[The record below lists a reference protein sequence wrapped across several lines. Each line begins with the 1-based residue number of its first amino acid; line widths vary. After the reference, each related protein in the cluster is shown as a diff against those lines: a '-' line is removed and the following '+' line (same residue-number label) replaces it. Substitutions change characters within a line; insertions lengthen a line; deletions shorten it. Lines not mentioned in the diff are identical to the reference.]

1 MEKHISRRAF
11 LKESLTV
18 TGLTIAVSVTPFG
31 FKLLNA
37 SEKKEE
43 ALKSFKPN
51 AWFDI
56 TPDNVVTITIGNS
69 EMGQGV
75 LTALPMIIADELG
88 ADWNQVKIVQGPAL
102 DEFKNPLLHFQLTV
116 ASASVRGF
124 YGPLRNAA
132 AAGRVMLIQA
142 AAQTWNVPENACEA
156 VTGAVRNKKS
166 GKKLTYGQLCQK
178 AATLQI
184 PKSPPLKQKSQFRY
198 MGKPMP
204 RVDIPDKVSGKAV
217 FGYDVDMP
225 DLHYAILARPPA
237 YGAKSLSYDEKAA
250 MEIKGVKKIVPTPH
264 GIAVCADSFYAAL
277 KGRDAL
283 KVKWGEGVLPQ
294 MDNTMI
300 EKSLMED
307 LDKPGA
313 AVRSQGDVKQS
324 LGQAAKK
331 LKATYYVPYVAH
343 ATMEPMNC
351 TAHVQ
356 KDRCD
361 IWAPTQGQTVAQ
373 LVGSQVSGIPP
384 QNVHINTT
392 LLGCG
397 LGRRAAPDF
406 VVEAVIASKAL
417 GKPVKLVW
425 TREEDFKYDFFR
437 AATAH
442 RLEAGIND
450 QGILTGWSQKVVA
463 PSILKYIAPEAVKGG
478 IDYYSLWGLADYPN
492 SPHNNNI
499 TYQFPN
505 FYVEFLISELPP
517 PVAPW
522 RSVQNAPNAFVI
534 ESFMD
539 EMAHLAG
546 KDPLAFRLKLLK
558 NNMRCRRVL
567 ETVAKKA
574 GWGKKMAK
582 GRGLGMAQHSCF
594 GTYVAQVADVSVK
607 KDGTVKVNRIDV
619 AVDCGPVV
627 NPGPLKAQMEGG
639 IIMGLSTALKEEV
652 KFANGGVQTA
662 NYEDYDLLRMSEV
675 PEIRVHIIESSEK
688 IGGIGEPGVPP
699 AAPAVAN
706 AVFAAT
712 GARLRRIPMTPARVL
727 KALPAG

>member
-1 MEKHISRRAF
+1 MEKQISRRNF
-11 LKESLTV
+11 LKKSLKV
-18 TGLTIAVSVTPFG
+18 TGLTIAVSITPAG

-37 SEKKEE
+37 SEKKEQV
-43 ALKSFKPN
+43 LKSFKPN
-51 AWFDI
+51 AWFEI
-56 TPDNVVTITIGNS
+56 TPDNVLTVTVGNS

-75 LTALPMIIADELG
+75 LTAFPMIVADELG
-88 ADWNQVKIVQGPAL
+88 ADWSQVKVVQGPAM
-102 DEFKNPLLHFQLTV
+102 DAFKNPLIKLQITV
-116 ASASVRGF
+116 GSASVRGF

-132 AAGRVMLIQA
+132 AAGRAMLIQA
-142 AAQTWNVPENACEA
+142 AAQTWNVPESACEA

-166 GKKLTYGQLCQK
+166 GSKLTYGQLCLK

-184 PKSPPLKQKSQFRY
+184 PKAPPLKKKSQFRY
-198 MGKPMP
+198 MGKSMP
-204 RVDIPDKVSGKAV
+204 RLDIPDKVSGKAV

-225 DLHYAILARPPA
+225 DLHYAILSRPPA
-237 YGAKSLSYDEKAA
+237 YGAKSLSYDDKAA
-250 MEIKGVKKIVPTPH
+250 MKIKGVKKIFPTPH

-277 KGRDAL
+277 EGRDAL
-283 KVKWGEGVLPQ
+283 KVKWGKGVLPQ
-294 MDNTMI
+294 MDNAMI
-300 EKSLMED
+300 EKSIMAD

-313 AVRSQGDVKQS
+313 RVRREGDVKAS
-324 LGQAAKK
+324 LARAKK
-331 LKATYYVPYVAH
+331 KLEATYYVPYVAH

-361 IWAPTQGQTVAQ
+361 IWAPTQSQTVAKM
-373 LVGSQVSGIPP
+373 VGSKVSGIPIE
-384 QNVHINTT
+384 NVHINTT

-397 LGRRAAPDF
+397 LGRRANPDF
-406 VVEAVIASKAL
+406 VAQAVIASKTL

-425 TREEDFKYDFFR
+425 TREQDFKYDFFR

-442 RLEAGIND
+442 RIKAGIDD
-450 QGILTGWSQKVVA
+450 QGNLTGWAHKVVT
-463 PSILKYIAPEAVKGG
+463 PSILKYIAPKAVKGG
-478 IDYYSLWGLADYPN
+478 IDYYCLWGLADYPG
-492 SPHNNNI
+492 SPHNNN
-499 TYQFPN
+499 TSYKFPN
-505 FYVEFLISELPP
+505 FELDFVISELPP

-522 RSVQNAPNAFVI
+522 RSVQNAPNAFVM

-539 EMAHLAG
+539 EMAYLAG
-546 KDPLAFRLKLLK
+546 KDPLAFRLALLK
-558 NNMRCRRVL
+558 DEMRSRRVL

-574 GWGKKMAK
+574 GWGKKMPK
-582 GRGLGMAQHSCF
+582 GRGLGIAQHYCF
-594 GTYVAQVADVSVK
+594 GSYVAQVADVSVE
-607 KDGTVKVNRIDV
+607 KDGTIKVNQVDV

-627 NPGPLKAQMEGG
+627 NPGPLEAQMEGG

-652 KFANGGVQTA
+652 KFANGGVATD

-675 PEIRVHIIESSEK
+675 PEIKVHIIDSDEK

-712 GARLRRIPMTPARVL
+712 GARLRTIPMTPERVL
-727 KALPAG
+727 KAISKG

>member
-1 MEKHISRRAF
+1 MKTNISRRTF
-11 LKESLTV
+11 LKETLTA

-37 SEKKEE
+37 STDKGDMTKG
-43 ALKSFKPN
+43 FKPS
-51 AWFDI
+51 AWFEI
-56 TPDNVVTITIGNS
+56 TPDDTVTITIGNS

-75 LTALPMIIADELG
+75 LTALPMIIADELE
-88 ADWNQVKIVQGPAL
+88 ADWKNVKVVQGPAL
-102 DEFKNPLLHFQLTV
+102 EAFKNPILHLQLTV

-124 YGPLRNAA
+124 YEPLRNAA
-132 AAGRVMLIQA
+132 AAGRAMLIQA
-142 AAQTWNVPENACEA
+142 AAATWNVSGHACEA
-156 VTGAVRNKKS
+156 IPGAVRNQKT
-166 GKKLTYGQLCQK
+166 GEKLTYGQLCLK
-178 AATLQI
+178 AGKLEI
-184 PKSPPLKQKSQFRY
+184 PKNPPLKPKSRFRY

-204 RVDIPDKVSGKAV
+204 RVDIPEKVSGKAV
-217 FGYDVDMP
+217 FGFDVEMP
-225 DLHYAILARPPA
+225 DLHYGILSRPPA
-237 YGAKSLSYDEKAA
+237 YGAKALSYDEKGA
-250 MEIKGVKKIVPTPH
+250 MAVNGVKKIVPTPN
-264 GIAVCADSFYAAL
+264 GIAVCADSFYAAS

-294 MDNTMI
+294 MDNALI
-300 EKSLMED
+300 EGSLMAD

-313 AVRSQGDVKQS
+313 TVRNQGDIVAS
-324 LGQAAKK
+324 LGKAAKK
-331 LKATYYVPYVAH
+331 IQATYFVPYIAH

-351 TAHVQ
+351 TAYVQ

-361 IWAPTQGQTVAQ
+361 IWAPTQGQSVAQ
-373 LVGSQVSGIPP
+373 LVGAKVSGISPE
-384 QNVHINTT
+384 NVYIHTT

-417 GKPVKLVW
+417 GKPVKVVW

-442 RLEAGIND
+442 KLEAGVDGRGTI
-450 QGILTGWSQKVVA
+450 TGWSHKVVA
-463 PSILKYIAPEAVKGG
+463 PSILKYIAPEMVKGG
-478 IDYYSLWGLADYPN
+478 IDFYSLWGLADYPF

-499 TYQFPN
+499 TYQFDN
-505 FYVEFLISELPP
+505 FYVEFLISQLPP

-522 RSVQNAPNAFVI
+522 RSVQNAPNAFII

-546 KDPLAFRLKLLK
+546 KDPLAFRLSHLK
-558 NNMRCRRVL
+558 NTIRSRRVL
-567 ETVAKKA
+567 ETVAQKS
-574 GWGKKMAK
+574 GWGKSMPK
-582 GRGLGMAQHSCF
+582 GRGMGIAQHSCF

-607 KDGTVKVNRIDV
+607 NDGTIKVNRMDV

-627 NPGPLKAQMEGG
+627 NPGPLKAQMEGA

-652 KFANGGVQTA
+652 KFEKGGVATA
-662 NYEDYDLLRMSEV
+662 NYEDYDLIRMSEV
-675 PEIRVHIIESSEK
+675 PEIQVHIIDSSEK

-712 GARLRRIPMTPARVL
+712 GARMRSIPMTPERVQ
-727 KALPAG
+727 KALAAS